1 MGTDRVSASDVIT
14 FIERCLF
21 IPEGRYVGKPLRLQ
35 PWQKDWITSVYDNV
49 HGTRLAI
56 LSTGRKCG
64 KTTLSAALVLAHL
77 VGPPARNRPNSQLYS
92 AAQSRDQAALIFS
105 LAAKMVR
112 MNPDLARVI
121 AIKETAKELICAE
134 LGTKYRALSA
144 DATTAYGLSP
154 ALTVFDE
161 LGQVRGGRSPL
172 FEALQTATA
181 AQASPLTIVI
191 STQAPT
197 DADLLSQLIDDALAE
212 HDPRIVCKL
221 FTAPMDMD
229 PFSEN
234 TIRIANP
241 AFELMNAQEVL
252 AMAEAARRMPARE
265 SEFRNLILNQRVEAN
280 DPFIARGV
288 WEACSAPP
296 ASLEGLE
303 VYGGLDLSSTSDLTA
318 LVLIGRSEDRWN
330 VHPTFWL
337 PSEGLSAKAAAD
349 HTPWDMW
356 AKQGYLQ
363 TTPGRSVSYEYVA
376 HHLRALFEQHL
387 IVKIGFDR
395 WNMVHLK
402 PWLLRAGFT
411 EQMIEDHFVPFG
423 QGMQSMSP
431 ALRDLEEILLQGG
444 LAHGGHPI
452 LSMCVSNTVVTL
464 DDAGNRKPNKRKSTH
479 RIDGLVG
486 LVMALGVAPLQEAVL
501 DVRAM
506 IG

>member
-21 IPEGRYVGKPLRLQ
+21 IPEGRYVGMPLRLQ
-35 PWQKDWITSVYDNV
+35 PWQKDWITSVYDNG

-212 HDPRIVCKL
+212 HDPRT
-221 FTAPMDMD
+221 F
-229 PFSEN
+229 
-234 TIRIANP
+234 AN
-241 AFELMNAQEVL
+241 
-252 AMAEAARRMPARE
+252 
-265 SEFRNLILNQRVEAN
+265 
-280 DPFIARGV
+280 
-288 WEACSAPP
+288 CSAH
-296 ASLEGLE
+296 
-303 VYGGLDLSSTSDLTA
+303 
-318 LVLIGRSEDRWN
+318 RWKWI
-330 VHPTFWL
+330 HSART
-337 PSEGLSAKAAAD
+337 LSA
-349 HTPWDMW
+349 
-356 AKQGYLQ
+356 LQ
-363 TTPGRSVSYEYVA
+363 TQRSS
-376 HHLRALFEQHL
+376 
-387 IVKIGFDR
+387 
-395 WNMVHLK
+395 
-402 PWLLRAGFT
+402 
-411 EQMIEDHFVPFG
+411 
-423 QGMQSMSP
+423 
-431 ALRDLEEILLQGG
+431 
-444 LAHGGHPI
+444 
-452 LSMCVSNTVVTL
+452 
-464 DDAGNRKPNKRKSTH
+464 
-479 RIDGLVG
+479 
-486 LVMALGVAPLQEAVL
+486 
-501 DVRAM
+501 
-506 IG
+506 